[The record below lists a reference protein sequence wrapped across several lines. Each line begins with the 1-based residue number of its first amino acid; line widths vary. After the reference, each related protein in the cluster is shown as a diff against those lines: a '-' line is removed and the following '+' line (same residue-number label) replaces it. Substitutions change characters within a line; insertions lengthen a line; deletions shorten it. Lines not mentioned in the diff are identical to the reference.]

1 VIATKPAK
9 PALNPE
15 VRAALLAYIDSLA
28 LAEPVQAQLWQEA
41 EITLTQLM
49 VLRELRR
56 APEKTGRLGEKVGL
70 SATSVTRLIDRLE
83 RRGLVSRQRDGAD
96 RRQVEIHL
104 EPAGERMLGEVRFLR
119 GSSIHR
125 AIEAMP
131 AADRRQLVASLNK
144 LVAAA
149 RAFATSEETQ

>member
-1 VIATKPAK
+1 MIATKPAK

-15 VRAALLAYIDSLA
+15 VRAALLAYIDALA

-56 APEKTGRLGEKVGL
+56 SPEKTGRLGEKVGL

-104 EPAGERMLGEVRFLR
+104 EAAGELMLGEVRFLR
-119 GSSIHR
+119 GSNIHR

-144 LVAAA
+144 LVSAA
-149 RAFATSEETQ
+149 RAFATSEETT